1 MRRNWTHG
9 VLSSLRKS
17 NLYATNNLRFPTIPA
32 HRCVGRNDHIILKY
46 QITQERDT
54 NMNLNTYALTR
65 RKLFYYGYGM
75 GEFGFTFFLM
85 FIAYHL
91 MYFMTDVLNMPA
103 GIAAVTYT
111 TIQWFEGI
119 TMV

>member
-1 MRRNWTHG
+1 
-9 VLSSLRKS
+9 
-17 NLYATNNLRFPTIPA
+17 
-32 HRCVGRNDHIILKY
+32 
-46 QITQERDT
+46 
-54 NMNLNTYALTR
+54 MNLNTNALTR

-103 GIAAVTYT
+103 GIAAVT
-111 TIQWFEGI
+111 
-119 TMV
+119 